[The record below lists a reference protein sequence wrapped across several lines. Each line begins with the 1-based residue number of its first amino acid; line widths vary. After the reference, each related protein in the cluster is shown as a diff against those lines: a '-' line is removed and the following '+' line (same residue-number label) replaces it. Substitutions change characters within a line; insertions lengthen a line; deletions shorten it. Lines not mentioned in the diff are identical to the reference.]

1 MAMRASEAL
10 EMIIQ
15 SAKLKKRQVAARMGI
30 SPQALNGRM
39 KQQGGLGTSAA
50 AEIAK
55 ACVYKLVLVPANTK
69 LKEGWFEVE

>member
-1 MAMRASEAL
+1 MRASEAL

-39 KQQGGLGTSAA
+39 KQQGGLGTSAT

-55 ACVYKLVLVPANTK
+55 ACDYKLVLVPTNTK